1 MVLIENLLDLKHE
14 SGGLLVWP
22 PGRVTFGALVGVFTP
37 RREILQ
43 SAQAE
48 PRRNVSPAILALARV
63 LKCGF
68 ASGLYVLEEPNLTA
82 QLLVGLRGCRSPGNY
97 DRLSV
102 CAAQHLRDVVE
113 GYSLRYPPTALQFG
127 SVRAR
132 DQEPARRRN
141 AVMRTLLSRFRV
153 DDTRG
158 SCRAKNRLP
167 CIGTEASASRRPV
180 RFHGPGV
187 KLV

>member
-1 MVLIENLLDLKHE
+1 MVLIENLLDLKHQ

-68 ASGLYVLEEPNLTA
+68 ARGLYVLEEPNLTA
-82 QLLVGLRGCRSPGNY
+82 QLLVGLRACRSPGNY
-97 DRLSV
+97 DGLSSV
-102 CAAQHLRDVVE
+102 CAAQHLREVVE

-127 SVRAR
+127 GIRAR
-132 DQEPARRRN
+132 DQEPTRRPD
-141 AVMRTLLSRFRV
+141 AVMRSVPVLY
-153 DDTRG
+153 
-158 SCRAKNRLP
+158 CRRA
-167 CIGTEASASRRPV
+167 GTVLGTVVMPRTAYPELR
-180 RFHGPGV
+180 H
-187 KLV
+187 

>member
-1 MVLIENLLDLKHE
+1 MVLIENLLDLKHQ

-68 ASGLYVLEEPNLTA
+68 TRGLYVLEEPNLTA
-82 QLLVGLRGCRSPGNY
+82 QLLVGLRACRSPGNY
-97 DRLSV
+97 DGLSV
-102 CAAQHLRDVVE
+102 CAAQHLREVVE
-113 GYSLRYPPTALQFG
+113 GYSLRCPLTALQFG
-127 SVRAR
+127 RVHAW
-132 DQEPARRRN
+132 DQEPTRRPD
-141 AVMRTLLSRFRV
+141 AVMRAVPVLDGRV
-153 DDTRG
+153 G
-158 SCRAKNRLP
+158 M
-167 CIGTEASASRRPV
+167 
-180 RFHGPGV
+180 
-187 KLV
+187 